1 MPRVAFRGNI
11 VLPDEILKGGIVVLE
26 GENIAGVHP
35 ASAAFSSQDTVLFD
49 YGTHYISPGLIDIH
63 LHGALGKDVMDG
75 RAQGLGAIAVHQAR
89 CGVTGFV
96 PTTLAASLPSLLTAV
111 ESIKTARKLR
121 LPSEILGIH
130 LEGPFLNIKKKGAQ
144 NPAFIKDASAAEI
157 DSLLEAARGLK
168 VIISLAPEVGDNVSF
183 VPGLKKRGAVVAIG
197 HTEATYEQAIE
208 SFLRGITHATHLF
221 NAMSGFQPREPGVI
235 GAVLDFDKVTAEV
248 IADGVHV
255 HPASL
260 RMAIRQKGVKR
271 ICLITDSMNAAG
283 LGDGDF
289 KVGGLDVVVQ
299 NGQARLKE
307 SSALAG
313 SVLTLNRAL
322 KNILRWTGLS
332 VSQAIKMASLTPAGV
347 LGLDDQVGSIQP
359 GKYADLAIFDEDFN
373 VVDTIMRGRSILR
386 GTFGISIG
394 GHNT

>member
-1 MPRVAFRGNI
+1 MGRTALRGNV
-11 VLPDEILKGGIVVLE
+11 VLPDEVRKNGVVVVE
-26 GENIAGVHP
+26 DEKIAGVYSFQENLP
-35 ASAAFSSQDTVLFD
+35 IEDIALFD
-49 YGTHYISPGLIDIH
+49 YGTHFIAPGLIDLH

-75 RAQGLGAIAVHQAR
+75 RAQGLGAIAAHQAR

-111 ESIKTARKLR
+111 ESIKTARNLR
-121 LPSEILGIH
+121 LPSQILGVH
-130 LEGPFLNIKKKGAQ
+130 LEGPFLNIKKRGAQ

-168 VIISLAPEVGDNVSF
+168 VIISLAPEVGNNASF
-183 VPGLKKRGAVVAIG
+183 IPGLKKRGAVVSIG
-197 HTEATYEQAIE
+197 HTEATYEQAIR
-208 SFLRGITHATHLF
+208 SFERGITHATHLF

-235 GAVLDFDKVTAEV
+235 GAVLDSDKVTAEV

-260 RMAIRQKGVKR
+260 RMAIRQKGVER
-271 ICLITDSMNAAG
+271 ICLVTDSMNAAG

-299 NGQARLKE
+299 EGQARLKE
-307 SSALAG
+307 SGALAG

-332 VSQAIKMASLTPAGV
+332 VSQAINMASLTPARV

-359 GKYADLAIFDEDFN
+359 GKYADLVIFDEDFN
-373 VVDTIMRGRSILR
+373 VVDTIMRGCSILR
-386 GTFGISIG
+386 GTFGR
-394 GHNT
+394 